1 MRGGGG
7 ERNDASFGN
16 QTTAMR
22 PADAIP
28 SYRAMLRSATAAL
41 GVLCG
46 WTAAAPTDRAE
57 WRAVVC
63 VWLGGGQQ
71 ARRVSGG

>member
-1 MRGGGG
+1 VAVA
-7 ERNDASFGN
+7 ERE
-16 QTTAMR
+16 TT
-22 PADAIP
+22 
-28 SYRAMLRSATAAL
+28 LRSETKPPRCDQLMPFRHTVLCSAVL
-41 GVLCG
+41 RLRIGVLCG